1 MDNADELSKLVGIQ
15 ILEVVVLV
23 NVSLEVI
30 EELLSLTDN
39 QFPIALTNANN
50 LRRTVAHLPIE
61 EVVLALTAGLAQ
73 QRRAER
79 DAVKRPSPA
88 LP

>member
-1 MDNADELSKLVGIQ
+1 MLAMDNADEFRKFIGIQ

-23 NVSLEVI
+23 DVCLEVI

-39 QFPIALTNANN
+39 QLPVTLTNANN

-61 EVVLALTAGLAQ
+61 ELVLLLFPILSKQ
-73 QRRAER
+73 SWAEGN
-79 DAVKRPSPA
+79 AVITR
-88 LP
+88 